1 MFVCALHYA
10 TCWLF
15 SFFPVFVLIGRTR
28 IRRQD
33 RQHQWRILDQLTI
46 KPRRRDIYCQLS
58 IIGYLSKKQGKHN
71 LLSAHI
77 WFRSISLLYL
87 HTVPMYFGL
96 YIEVSYIFASPRYP
110 QPLFLAAIVLKCV
123 YRQSLISA
131 MLSHLLVSLYSTRL
145 VNRSCE
151 WT

>member
-1 MFVCALHYA
+1 MHTFVCIALMS
-10 TCWLF
+10 CLNVILLF
-15 SFFPVFVLIGRTR
+15 RCLVLLDRTPVCSED
-28 IRRQD
+28 Q
-33 RQHQWRILDQLTI
+33 QHQRRILDHQ
-46 KPRRRDIYCQLS
+46 RSSQEQYFQRS
-58 IIGYLSKKQGKHN
+58 IIWLSKKQGKHN

-96 YIEVSYIFASPRYP
+96 YIEVSYIFASPRYS

-131 MLSHLLVSLYSTRL
+131 MLSHLFVSLYSTRL